1 MKKNIEEILQNADPA
16 VLDGMFDTVKAE
28 KTNEKSI
35 RNKVLGKNKSGKN
48 PMIWRIIPVAASFA
62 VIVTACALVL
72 PLFVRQNTLDPVTT
86 PLTGDVTNGTAMIK
100 PESDSSLTA
109 LIRLEYFDRIIWS
122 GDTALA
128 HEPSDVET
136 LTDWNGIKITRELYD
151 RLQTASDDDLF
162 AVTAKLNTDI
172 PDSFEEFVYNG
183 KKCKEYIDEYNRTY
197 PIFRALC
204 RLEYCA
210 AGNTDAFESWVKDSI
225 TEEQGEEFLAKY
237 YHDGV
242 FNKELINK
250 DLVAAQEASS
260 YASAAYQE
268 AYNTYFS
275 VSYVRIYAFGTYN
288 GIEIYNGYHAETDT
302 HYYIMIVTKA
312 QLAALKADYDK
323 ADKTEVDYGFDFEN
337 SYFSLVPYPEEDIKY
352 MQDEQTA
359 YLIPDT
365 DDLYQIPETMAE

>member
-28 KTNEKSI
+28 KTNEKNI
-35 RNKVLGKNKSGKN
+35 RNKVLGENKSGKK

-86 PLTGDVTNGTAMIK
+86 PLTGDVTNGTSVIK
-100 PESDSSLTA
+100 PNDSSLNA

-242 FNKELINK
+242 FDKELINK
-250 DLVAAQEASS
+250 DLVAAEEASS

-275 VSYVRIYAFGTYN
+275 VSYVSIYAFGAYN
-288 GIEIYNGYHAETDT
+288 GIGIYSGYHAPTGT
-302 HYYIMIVTKA
+302 HYNIMIVTKA

-359 YLIPDT
+359 YVTAIPEDPN
-365 DDLYQIPETMAE
+365 QIPETMAE